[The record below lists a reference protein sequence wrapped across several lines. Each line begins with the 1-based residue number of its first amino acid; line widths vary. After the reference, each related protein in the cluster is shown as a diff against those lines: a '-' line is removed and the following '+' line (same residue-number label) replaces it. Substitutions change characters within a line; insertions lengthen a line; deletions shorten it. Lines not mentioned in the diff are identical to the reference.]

1 METNS
6 LKKAHTMKRKAT
18 PKIAVLATGLAASV
32 MVVTMNPALPA
43 QALPSYHQACNACH
57 GSVAAG
63 VSTAVPSATSMLPG
77 ASYTVQVTF
86 AAGGSGLTGFWI
98 EGLGG
103 VAGGPSSATSY
114 RATMKAPATVGVKSY
129 KVWTRRGGQVGS
141 VPYTITVK
149 AAPVSPIQFGRL
161 QFDSPGVDRA
171 TNLSINGE
179 YVVIQNRG
187 AVAKALTGWTVRDA
201 QAHVYKFGAFTLGAH
216 KSVVL
221 RTGKGR
227 NTAATRFWGLTYHVW
242 GNATDRAYLRNAAGA
257 ATDYCAWTVR
267 GAGYKVC

>member
-1 METNS
+1 MRTYG
-6 LKKAHTMKRKAT
+6 LKRKAT

-43 QALPSYHQACNACH
+43 QALPSYHQACNECH
-57 GSVAAG
+57 AAVAAG
-63 VSTAVPSATSMLPG
+63 VSTAVPSATAMAPG
-77 ASYTVQVTF
+77 AAYTVLISY

-114 RATMKAPATVGVKSY
+114 RAAMKAPATVGVKSY
-129 KVWTRRGGQVGS
+129 KVWTRRGSQVGS
-141 VPYTITVK
+141 VPYTITVR
-149 AAPVSPIQFGRL
+149 APAVSPIQLGRL

-171 TNLSINGE
+171 TNVSINGE

-187 AVAKALTGWTVRDA
+187 SVARALTGWTVRDA
-201 QAHVYKFGAFTLGAH
+201 QKHVYKFAAFALGAH

-227 NTAATRFWGLTYHVW
+227 NTATTRYWGLTYHVW
-242 GNATDRAYLRNAAGA
+242 GNAAGKAYLRNPAGA
-257 ATDYCAWTVR
+257 GIDYCAWTVR
-267 GAGYKVC
+267 GAGYRLC